1 LPISLLE
8 FMSARTAS
16 TDTTD
21 AAGDE
26 TSPGRSR
33 VLPLWKAATE
43 HVNVIWWLNVAVTA
57 AALGLFLGPIS
68 DLSALADPQI
78 PWWVL
83 APAFLVA
90 ERCVVHLEFRRSA
103 HSFSLGD
110 LPLVFGLLFAT
121 GQDLIIGSLIGT
133 AFVLVLDR
141 RLPPIKLV
149 FNLAQFSLAA
159 SLAAMIVHATAP
171 VHGASGPDLWLA
183 TFASTEAAAV
193 VAVLLICLAI
203 SLSEGVI
210 RPRTLV
216 QMLAMDLV
224 VTVTNTSLALAG
236 VTILLTDAR
245 AFPLLIVP
253 VVTVFLAYRAYLL
266 ERQRHERLEFLYE
279 TTRTLSRSPEVV
291 VALEG
296 LLARSLEAFRAELAE
311 IVLFG
316 SDGNPPLRTTLG
328 PGDHIEVME
337 PMDENMAREFLAL
350 VSPDSPV
357 ARLSRPFRSEQL
369 RRYLD
374 ARRVTEGMVAMLPG
388 EKRVIGT
395 IMLANRFGV
404 IRSFSDDD
412 VRLFETLAN
421 NASVAL
427 QYDRLEQAVLQLREL
442 QEQLEHQAF
451 HDPLTNLANRSLF
464 TNQVKDALAQGSSQL
479 GILFID
485 VDDFKTVNDGLGHAA
500 GDKLLVSVANRL
512 QKCVR
517 PSDVVA
523 RLGGDEFAVMLEDS
537 EDAQDAAL
545 MVSERIMWAFD
556 RPLSIGD
563 GTVSVH
569 VSVGIST
576 TEKSGRRADEVIR
589 DADVAMYQAKA
600 AGKHRYQLFDPP
612 MRSAVLRRHGLKEE
626 LRKAIERKQLVVEY
640 QPIFAL
646 DTGEAV
652 AAEALVRWQHPER
665 GRLRPAEF
673 VPLAEETNLII
684 DVGQV
689 VLDEACRQAR
699 KWKEAT
705 TERPVAIHVN
715 LSAVELREESLIDR
729 VVTSVERAGVEPG
742 QLVLELT
749 ESVVVEDAERSTAK
763 LEALR
768 KVGVRLALDDFGT
781 GYSSLSYLRL
791 LPLDLL
797 KIATPFVQGIT
808 REQRESSFVR
818 MMIELA
824 RTLGLQ
830 VVAEGIESA
839 EELEALRE
847 LQCDFGQGFYLGPPI
862 DLKEGSFPLPTWNR
876 TPHVAEADAQP
887 SAGEVEER
895 IPLPHDVWH

>member
-1 LPISLLE
+1 
-8 FMSARTAS
+8 MSARKASRGPTAAAHDEPS
-16 TDTTD
+16 PDT
-21 AAGDE
+21 
-26 TSPGRSR
+26 SR
-33 VLPLWKAATE
+33 VVSPLRRALDRVSA
-43 HVNVIWWLNVAVTA
+43 IWWLNVAIAA
-57 AALGLFLGPIS
+57 AALALFLGPVN
-68 DLSALADPQI
+68 DLQALADPHI

-83 APAFLVA
+83 APAFLIA

-110 LPLVFGLLFAT
+110 LPLVFGLIFASA
-121 GQDLIIGSLIGT
+121 QDLVIGSLLGT
-133 AFVLVLDR
+133 AAVLVIDR
-141 RLPPIKLV
+141 RLPPIKLI

-159 SLAAMIVHATAP
+159 SLAAWIVHATAP
-171 VHGASGPDLWLA
+171 VHDASGPGLWAA
-183 TFASTEAAAV
+183 TFAATEAAAV
-193 VAVLLICLAI
+193 VAVLLICIAI
-203 SLSEGVI
+203 SLSEGMI
-210 RPRTLV
+210 KPRTLV

-236 VTILLTDAR
+236 ATIVVTDAR
-245 AFPLLIVP
+245 AVPLLLVP

-291 VALEG
+291 MALEG

-311 IVLFG
+311 IILFG

-328 PGDHIEVME
+328 PGDHIQVME
-337 PMDENMAREFLAL
+337 PMDGNMAREFFAL
-350 VSPDSPV
+350 VGPDKPV
-357 ARLSRPFRSEQL
+357 ARLTRPFRSEQL

-404 IRSFSDDD
+404 VRSFGDDD
-412 VRLFETLAN
+412 VKLFETLAN

-464 TNQVKDALAQGSSQL
+464 TNQVKDALADGSKQI

-500 GDKLLVSVANRL
+500 GDKLLVSVASRL

-523 RLGGDEFAVMLEDS
+523 RLGGDEFAVMLEDK
-537 EDAQDAAL
+537 ENAQEAAL

-556 RPLSIGD
+556 RPLSIGG

-576 TEKSGRRADEVIR
+576 TVQSGRRADELIR

-612 MRSAVLRRHGLKEE
+612 MRSAVLRRHDLKEE
-626 LRKAIERKQLVVEY
+626 LHKAIRREQLVVEY

-646 DTGEAV
+646 ETGTAV

-689 VLDEACRQAR
+689 VLDEACKQAR
-699 KWKEAT
+699 QWEETA
-705 TERPVAIHVN
+705 EGHPFAIHVN
-715 LSAVELREESLIDR
+715 LSAVELRDESLVER
-729 VVTSVERAGVEPG
+729 VVASVERAGAEPD

-749 ESVVVEDAERSTAK
+749 ESVVVEHAERSTAT
-763 LEALR
+763 LEQLR
-768 KVGVRLALDDFGT
+768 EAGVRLALDDFGT
-781 GYSSLSYLRL
+781 GYSSLSYLRM
-791 LPLDLL
+791 LPLDML
-797 KIATPFVQGIT
+797 KIATPFVQGMA

-818 MMIELA
+818 MIIELA
-824 RTLGLQ
+824 GTLGLQ

-839 EELEALRE
+839 EELEALRD
-847 LQCDFGQGFYLGPPI
+847 LQCDFGQGFFLGMPV
-862 DLKEGSFPLPTWNR
+862 DLNQGSFPSTTWSR
-876 TPHVAEADAQP
+876 SAQMKQAEAEPKVAEDDAP
-887 SAGEVEER
+887 VT
-895 IPLPHDVWH
+895 LPHHVWR